1 MLEIIGLFLKFGFFY
16 GGICIM
22 VWGCNFGMLWE
33 DIVLINFCGCDLFY
47 IFEYYSLVK
56 FVIVIEVWSG
66 FGLVVLEIK
75 FGGCGVL
82 IFNFIF

>member
-1 MLEIIGLFLKFGFFY
+1 M
-16 GGICIM
+16 
-22 VWGCNFGMLWE
+22 
-33 DIVLINFCGCDLFY
+33 LINFCGCDLFY